1 MLAKLVDNSVV
12 HRVFMDFF
20 KCVCDQFLY
29 RLLYQNVDFS
39 SLFLSVVC

>member
-20 KCVCDQFLY
+20 KCVCDQFLS
-29 RLLYQNVDFS
+29 RLYQNVDFS